1 MKKGI
6 LPLILVIAVSLIL
19 AISCEKVEE
28 VIGITI
34 SGNVSNGGQPVS
46 GAFVLL
52 VNNISDIISGSP
64 LSNGMITLSNGN
76 YTIIKVEDG
85 TYYVC
90 AVKDENGNNSY
101 DFGTD
106 PIGWYSH
113 LDSLTHLTIP
123 DSVIVSGNDVPN
135 IDIDTLYFQSSH

>member
-19 AISCEKVEE
+19 AISCEKAQE
-28 VIGITI
+28 IITI

-52 VNNISDIISGSP
+52 VDKAEITTGFPIG
-64 LSNGMITLSNGN
+64 NGMVTLGSGD
-76 YTIIKVEDG
+76 YTIFNVDDG
-85 TYYVC
+85 TYFVV

-101 DFGTD
+101 DLGTD
-106 PIGWYSH
+106 PIGWYGH
-113 LDSLTHLTIP
+113 PDTLTGLIIIP
-123 DSVIVSGNDVPN
+123 DSVIVSGSSVSD
-135 IDIDTLYFQSSH
+135 IDIDTMYVQPSF

>member
-19 AISCEKVEE
+19 AISCEKAEE

-106 PIGWYSH
+106 PIGWYGH

-123 DSVIVSGNDVPN
+123 DSVIVSGNDVSD
-135 IDIDTLYFQSSH
+135 IDIDTLYFESSH